1 MEIKFVRINSALE
14 AVGLLQIACEPNIDS
29 DLGIRMWGGK
39 DSTGEVSRWLAKNKP
54 ALVFSMRVSNLV
66 GVGTRPAKVDAQ
78 GNIVAGSLSASDIP
92 EHNELNGL
100 QGGSS
105 TERFHVTL
113 FEKENLHPPLVLS
126 ETDGKPLALNG
137 QELSFLFG
145 SSLKVVNNEL
155 EVDPSNISHADLSGL
170 ESDDHTQYIL
180 ANGLRAFTA
189 PVSGVTPTLGSHL
202 VTKDFV
208 EMVLAGSS
216 DFQESVLSVASS
228 VPASPSSGAR
238 YINTTQAGLWAGFA
252 LNSIVEWNG
261 TSWFQA
267 WNPSTT
273 KALGARTFIEDVAQ
287 DFRYTGSGW
296 FAIPSISDH
305 GQLTGLGDD
314 DHTQY
319 TRADGT
325 RGFTAPVAGATPTQ
339 NAHLATKQYVDSN
352 KVTDHSA
359 LDNLEA
365 DDHTQYVPR
374 NGSRGF
380 TAPVSGATPTIGNH
394 LTTKQ
399 YVDSIIGSKYLQ
411 EGKAVVPAT
420 VVDLFE
426 TNGSASAVLFEISS
440 AQNEPM
446 IFGIFQQSTNYQGRI
461 VLLTVKGEVPTFI
474 TGYYQGKIQLRA
486 IFATTTFNMYL
497 RASCF
502 DGIKIAQNIVTFEEV
517 PVAPVVVNLS
527 SSSSDTYTLKT
538 NSSDATPDFL
548 EAKLEGGFGVLVEA
562 IEEEGDDWHL
572 KLSSKFVA
580 GSNVVFEELPNG
592 SIQISATGT
601 PPSDLR
607 VFRLQNFGANCGQG
621 SAPSYNSPDNQLTL
635 NENGDIQSGD
645 KSTISNNSYANGAL
659 SPIRISKPLSKM
671 TSLSFFG
678 VKGRTNG
685 STVVAPSFVK
695 LQLWEVQVN
704 SSSHVLVG
712 TYSVQVSSAYQANVQ
727 NNSGGTNSIVEGRLV
742 GLEVVLDVAKL
753 YGVTVAPSATWEA
766 DNSQISRIDRLIVNM
781 EVE

>member
-1 MEIKFVRINSALE
+1 MEIKLVRINSTLE

-66 GVGTRPAKVDAQ
+66 GAGTRPAKVDAQ

-92 EHNELNGL
+92 EHNEMSGL

-155 EVDPSNISHADLSGL
+155 EVDPSNISHSALANLGA
-170 ESDDHTQYIL
+170 DDHTQYIL

-189 PVSGVTPTLGSHL
+189 PV
-202 VTKDFV
+202 
-208 EMVLAGSS
+208 
-216 DFQESVLSVASS
+216 
-228 VPASPSSGAR
+228 
-238 YINTTQAGLWAGFA
+238 
-252 LNSIVEWNG
+252 
-261 TSWFQA
+261 
-267 WNPSTT
+267 
-273 KALGARTFIEDVAQ
+273 
-287 DFRYTGSGW
+287 
-296 FAIPSISDH
+296 
-305 GQLTGLGDD
+305 
-314 DHTQY
+314 
-319 TRADGT
+319 
-325 RGFTAPVAGATPTQ
+325 AGATPTQ
-339 NAHLATKQYVDSN
+339 NAHLV
-352 KVTDHSA
+352 
-359 LDNLEA
+359 
-365 DDHTQYVPR
+365 
-374 NGSRGF
+374 
-380 TAPVSGATPTIGNH
+380 
-394 LTTKQ
+394 TKQ
-399 YVDSIIGSKYLQ
+399 YVDSITGSKYLQ
-411 EGKAVVPAT
+411 EGKAVFPAT

-426 TNGSASAVLFEISS
+426 VNGSASTVLFEISS
-440 AQNEPM
+440 AQNAPM
-446 IFGIFQQSTNYQGRI
+446 IFGVFQQSTNHQGRI
-461 VLLTVKGEVPTFI
+461 VLLTVKGEAPTFT

-486 IFATTTFNMYL
+486 VFATTTFNMYL

-502 DGIKIAQNIVTFEEV
+502 DGIEIAQNIVTFAEI
-517 PVAPVVVNLS
+517 PIAPVVVNLS
-527 SSSSDTYTLKT
+527 SSSSDTYTVKT

-592 SIQISATGT
+592 LIQISATGT

-607 VFRLQNFGANCGQG
+607 VFRLQNFGANCGEG
-621 SAPSYNSPDNQLTL
+621 SAPTYGNPANCLTL
-635 NENGDIQSGD
+635 NGNGNVSGGD
-645 KSTISNNSYANGAL
+645 KSTVNNNAYANGAL
-659 SPIRISKPLSKM
+659 SPIRISKPATKM
-671 TSLSFFG
+671 ISLSFFG

-685 STVVAPSFVK
+685 DSVISPSFFK
-695 LQLWEVQVN
+695 LQLWEVQIDN
-704 SSSHVLVG
+704 ANHVLVG
-712 TYSVQVSSAYQANVQ
+712 TYTIQVSSTYQANVQ

-742 GLEVVLDVAKL
+742 GLNVELDVAKL
-753 YGVTVAPSATWEA
+753 YGVTVAPVAGWNA

-781 EVE
+781 EIE